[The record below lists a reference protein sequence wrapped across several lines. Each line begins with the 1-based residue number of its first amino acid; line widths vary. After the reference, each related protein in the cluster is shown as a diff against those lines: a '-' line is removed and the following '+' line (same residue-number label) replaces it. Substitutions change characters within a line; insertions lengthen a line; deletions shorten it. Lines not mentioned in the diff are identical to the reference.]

1 MPQFDKRDAGQ
12 DADLRVDVPW
22 VPIGTHNEVVQ
33 KLSVVK
39 DQQQPPFEGFSD
51 RVTEGNDDDR
61 TAAYGRW
68 LKRLRDSQEASGA
81 EESAPGRNPNQG
93 QP

>member
-22 VPIGTHNEVVQ
+22 VPIGTHNDVVQ
-33 KLSVVK
+33 KLSLVK

-68 LKRLRDSQEASGA
+68 LKRLRDSQESSGA
-81 EESAPGRNPNQG
+81 DESAADRDPNQE
-93 QP
+93 

>member
-22 VPIGTHNEVVQ
+22 VPIGTHNDVVQ

-39 DQQQPPFEGFSD
+39 DQQQPPFEGFST
-51 RVTEGNDDDR
+51 VLPKAMMM
-61 TAAYGRW
+61 TARPLTADG
-68 LKRLRDSQEASGA
+68 
-81 EESAPGRNPNQG
+81 
-93 QP
+93 